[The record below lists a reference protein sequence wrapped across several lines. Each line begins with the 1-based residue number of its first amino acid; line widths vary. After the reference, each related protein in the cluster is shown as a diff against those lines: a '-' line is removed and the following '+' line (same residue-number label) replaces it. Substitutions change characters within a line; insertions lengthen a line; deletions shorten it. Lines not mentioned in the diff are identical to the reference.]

1 MEDRKNWNDSESK
14 KSQIPSKFLPNSS
27 RATGFRHQICRGFAA
42 LKLFDLSRATGLG
55 LDGLV
60 GLARLKLSLV
70 GVLVVTLELV
80 LAGKADLVV
89 FAAKSWA
96 FEAFGL
102 DAMLGRGVAQEVIP
116 AFSDEFAAGLTASP
130 ISNLAIMVFTTP
142 ATLMPT
148 KLY

>member
-1 MEDRKNWNDSESK
+1 MRAKN
-14 KSQIPSKFLPNSS
+14 PKFLPNPS
-27 RATGFRHQICRGFAA
+27 RATDSLHQICRGFAA

-80 LAGKADLVV
+80 HAGKADLVV

-102 DAMLGRGVAQEVIP
+102 DAMLGRGVAFEVAA

-130 ISNLAIMVFTTP
+130 TSRLAV
-142 ATLMPT
+142 LV
-148 KLY
+148 